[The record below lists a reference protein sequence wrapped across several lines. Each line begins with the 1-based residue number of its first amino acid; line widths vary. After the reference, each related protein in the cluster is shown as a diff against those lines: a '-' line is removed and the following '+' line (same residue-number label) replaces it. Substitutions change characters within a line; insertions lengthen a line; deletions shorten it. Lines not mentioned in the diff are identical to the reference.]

1 MSSQNQDLADTALPP
16 QAPTGLPGAGDLLGA
31 FRLVRVL
38 QSGGMG
44 VVYLGERADDSFE
57 QRVAIKLVLPL
68 HLQGDPLLAQQL
80 LMRFEDERRLLA
92 RLQHPNVAR
101 IIDGGTTVHGQPWLA
116 MEYVENGRNLTDYC
130 RQQTL
135 DVRQCVALFA
145 KVCDGVQAAH
155 AHLVVHRDL
164 KPENVLVGA
173 DGEPRL
179 LDFGIAKLLRPDEDD
194 PSNAAT
200 EFAAMTPAYAS
211 PEQIRREPITI
222 RSDVYSLG
230 VLLYQL
236 LSGVRPYELGGLRPS
251 EVEHVICDTLPTPMR
266 QALARA
272 AIEPAQRDRR
282 RAQIGQELE
291 RIVAHAMH
299 KDPQRRY
306 GSAQAL
312 ADDMRRY
319 LAGEPVLAHP
329 DGTIYRLRKFLGRHR
344 IASIAAGV
352 ALLAVLGSAAVA
364 LHQAREARLA
374 ATDLSE
380 LNAFLIGV
388 LAASDPY
395 QSGRELSLAEAV
407 DRSAEDIDRRFAQ
420 RPELAAQLRN
430 ALGYSQLSRHR
441 LAQAEPL
448 LLQGLADAEASLPA
462 LHPTRVALRESL
474 AQLRLSQGRHSEG
487 IQLLESLR
495 DDLAGAGPELAAQ
508 KRLVLNNLGVALLDQ
523 GEYGRA
529 RSRLLEAQ
537 AAAPAGDVADEAALL
552 TNLAQAAHGLEDPA
566 AAERLYLQA
575 ETLLAERFPQ
585 GHPDIAVAMSNRSEL
600 LFERGD
606 AAGGFELLQS
616 SLAQREAV
624 FGEVHPAVVNA
635 LLNLGSQ
642 LMRAGRLDE
651 AREQAERAVA
661 LGPRIDPGGSNNQ
674 VRALLL
680 LSRVLRSQGRFE
692 DAWERYGEARAVA
705 AALPELPA
713 ETAEVLPIVGDNL
726 CAEAGSRLPG
736 CGR

>member
-1 MSSQNQDLADTALPP
+1 MSSQNHDLADTALPP
-16 QAPTGLPGAGDLLGA
+16 QALPGLPGPGDLLGA

-44 VVYLGERADDSFE
+44 VVYLGERADGNFE

-101 IIDGGTTVHGQPWLA
+101 IIDGGRTVDGQPWLA
-116 MEYVENGRNLTDYC
+116 MEYVENGRSLTEYC
-130 RQQTL
+130 RQQAL

-179 LDFGIAKLLRPDEDD
+179 LDFGIAKLLRPDEAEQ
-194 PSNAAT
+194 PSAAT
-200 EFAAMTPAYAS
+200 EFTAMTPAYAS

-251 EVEHVICDTLPTPMR
+251 EVEHVICDTLPASMR
-266 QALARA
+266 QALTRA
-272 AIEPAQRDRR
+272 AIEPTQRERR
-282 RAQIGQELE
+282 RAQIDQELE

-312 ADDMRRY
+312 ADDVRRY

-329 DGTIYRLRKFLGRHR
+329 DGTVYRLRKFLGRHS
-344 IASIAAGV
+344 IASVVAGI
-352 ALLAVLGSAAVA
+352 ALLAVLGSAAIA
-364 LHQAREARLA
+364 LHQAREAKLA

-420 RPELAAQLRN
+420 RPALAAQLRN

-441 LAQAEPL
+441 LEQAEPL
-448 LLQGLADAEASLPA
+448 LLRGLADAEASLPA

-487 IQLLESLR
+487 VQLLESLR
-495 DDLAGAGPELAAQ
+495 DDLTGAGPELAAQ

-529 RSRLLEAQ
+529 KSRLLEAQ
-537 AAAPAGDVADEAALL
+537 AAASADDVVDEAALL

-575 ETLLAERFPQ
+575 EALLAERFPQ

-606 AAGGFELLQS
+606 TAGGFELLQR

-642 LMRAGRLDE
+642 LARAGRLDE
-651 AREQAERAVA
+651 ARLQVERAVA
-661 LGPRIDPGGSNNQ
+661 LGPRIDPGGSSNQ

-680 LSRVLRSQGRFE
+680 LSRVLRSQGQFE
-692 DAWERYGEARAVA
+692 AAWQRYGEARAMA
-705 AALPELPA
+705 AVVPELPA
-713 ETAEVLPIVGDNL
+713 EIAEVLPIVGENL
-726 CAEAGSRLPG
+726 CAEAGARLPG